1 MSNGLCERVIPTIV
15 TSPKTE
21 RFIAAYTRPCRV
33 VAVATQI
40 INPPTPG
47 ELAFEVDLC
56 PFHNDEAITYEPL
69 SEESIYTYCGECKSY
84 ADINGN
90 CGCP

>member
-15 TSPKTE
+15 TSPKTG
-21 RFIAAYTRPCRV
+21 RFVAAYNRPCRV
-33 VAVATQI
+33 SALATQLI
-40 INPPTPG
+40 SPPNETP
-47 ELAFEVDLC
+47 FEVELC

-69 SEESIYTYCGECKSY
+69 SEESVYTYCGECKSY